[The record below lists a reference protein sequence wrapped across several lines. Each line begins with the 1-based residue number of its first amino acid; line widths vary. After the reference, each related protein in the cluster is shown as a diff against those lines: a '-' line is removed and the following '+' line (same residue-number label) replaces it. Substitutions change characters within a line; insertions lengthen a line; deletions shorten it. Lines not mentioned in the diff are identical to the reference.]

1 MLKSIRNNGAW
12 KSCTPHL
19 DRHPN
24 HHSDTHTGVSDNERG
39 LKRLFE
45 TVNDFICCLI
55 RIANPYTEIQSTIF
69 YTKGKIYSV
78 SKGEAENLSGYVR
91 IASAG
96 GIPRNPTDCNRYA
109 PPQSIPETLKVN
121 VQTLAVDNIVQNV
134 VEIHLPYHVAQE
146 RERKLAG

>member
-1 MLKSIRNNGAW
+1 MSR
-12 KSCTPHL
+12 
-19 DRHPN
+19 
-24 HHSDTHTGVSDNERG
+24 
-39 LKRLFE
+39 
-45 TVNDFICCLI
+45 
-55 RIANPYTEIQSTIF
+55 
-69 YTKGKIYSV
+69 
-78 SKGEAENLSGYVR
+78 YVR

-121 VQTLAVDNIVQNV
+121 VQTLAIDNIVQNL